1 MRNNWVDVIIIN
13 LCLIAY
19 AHWLSDLNKD
29 IFKSEK
35 ENEKK
40 ESQKFMAWTV
50 IPELIGTG
58 ASLAGLYFQH
68 SDDGAYFRVMDYDYA
83 PSSTVWLSWVAVM
96 NVTAHLSTIG
106 IIYDKEKEKDKKKEK
121 EEIKDKEFL
130 GKAKALRKMSYGE
143 FFSDHLLMTKN
154 I

>member
-29 IFKSEK
+29 IFEREK
-35 ENEKK
+35 ENDKK
-40 ESQKFMAWTV
+40 ETQKFMAWTA

-83 PSSTVWLSWVAVM
+83 PSSTVWLSWVAAM

-106 IIYDKEKEKDKKKEK
+106 ILYDKEKEKGKKKEK
-121 EEIKDKEFL
+121 EEIKQQE
-130 GKAKALRKMSYGE
+130 GQNTSRIQREPSREAHPRGR
-143 FFSDHLLMTKN
+143 
-154 I
+154 